1 MKYKEIEDKI
11 RQIVDYFLYICKVY
25 YNQPKVHKMNKKIK
39 FIVIISY
46 VALIASSCN
55 VMKYVPEGQELLKK
69 TKIKTDVPDITTDI
83 LSDYLYQTPNNYF
96 LGLWR
101 MQLGFYSASGNDST
115 KWINRWLRRIG
126 EPPVI
131 YDSLKTEYS
140 AEELQKVMFNKGYL
154 SAEVSTNVKHK
165 KRQVS
170 VLYTIK
176 GNTPYRIRNYDI
188 NIPDSTASA
197 IIKERYLKST
207 DMNGVLFDID
217 ILNEERSNITKIL
230 RNNGYYNF
238 NKELLYFAVD
248 STLGSHQIDCEVNL
262 QQKYLKNDSALKI
275 IFTKKNIDKV
285 TIYMIKDASLQVSQN
300 NMEFDTIYKD
310 GFEIIT
316 KRGEKT
322 FKPSAIIK
330 KVYIMPN
337 TIYNER
343 RVDRT
348 YSRLNSVSAI
358 KYVNIAFIEN
368 SNGNLNARIIVSQ
381 DKPHSI
387 SAQAEVTYSDGDF
400 GVKLGVGYKNNNIF
414 RGGETLSLDAK
425 GGWEGIGSLNNLQHA
440 WDYGADVSLKFPTL
454 LVPSTKNFRRRS
466 IGNTDISVSMN
477 FQQRPE
483 YNRNIANA
491 GFKYNWRYNRVNFTY
506 NLIDISYI
514 YLPRVSDAFKDKYL
528 SPTSSI
534 RFSYE
539 DNFIMRMGFGINY
552 SNRRNNSQDSY
563 FTLRANI
570 RTAGNLLYAISNMIG
585 QKKNADNA
593 YEIFHIRYSQYAK
606 ADIDYSYNLAASEKT
621 RLVFHAG
628 LGIGY
633 PYGNGTILPFE
644 ERYFS
649 GGANSMRGWSAR
661 TLGPGNFHNS
671 SGSIDFM
678 KQSGDIKLD
687 LNFEARFK
695 LFWKLQVAIFLDG
708 GNIWTIKDYPE
719 QPTGFF
725 RFDTFYK
732 QIAVNYGAGIR
743 LDFDFFVIRVDLGIK
758 LYDPGYPIES
768 ERFRT
773 ELTWANDF
781 ALHFAVGYPF

>member
-1 MKYKEIEDKI
+1 M
-11 RQIVDYFLYICKVY
+11 YICTDYGFRKEAR
-25 YNQPKVHKMNKKIK
+25 KMVRNTRLILM
-39 FIVIISY
+39 IIY
-46 VALIASSCN
+46 ITLIASSCN
-55 VMKYVPEGQELLKK
+55 VMKYVPEDQELLKK
-69 TKIKTDVPDITTDI
+69 TKIKTDVPDITPDVLT
-83 LSDYLYQTPNNYF
+83 DYLYQTPNNYF

-101 MQLGFYSASGNDST
+101 MQLGFYSASGTDST
-115 KWINRWLRRIG
+115 KWVNRWLRRIG

-154 SAEVSTNVKHK
+154 NAEVTTKVKHK

-170 VLYTIK
+170 VQYNIK
-176 GNTPYRIRNYDI
+176 GNTPYRIRNYDVLL
-188 NIPDSTASA
+188 PDSTAKQ
-197 IIKERYLKST
+197 ILETRYLKNKKMS
-207 DMNGVLFDID
+207 DALFDID
-217 ILNEERSNITKIL
+217 ILNEERQNIASVL

-238 NKELLYFAVD
+238 TKELLYYSVD
-248 STLGSHQIDCEVNL
+248 SALGSNQIDCEVKM

-275 IFTKKNIDKV
+275 IFTKKYIGKV
-285 TIYMIKDASLQVSQN
+285 TVFMLKDASLKFN
-300 NMEFDTIYKD
+300 INEIDLDTIYKD

-316 KRGEKT
+316 ELDKKT
-322 FKPSAIIK
+322 FRPGAIIK
-330 KVYIMPN
+330 KIYITPN
-337 TIYNER
+337 SLYNER

-348 YSRLNSVSAI
+348 YSRLNSISAI
-358 KYVNIAFIEN
+358 KYVNISFSEN
-368 SNGNLNARIIVSQ
+368 SEGKLDARIIISQ
-381 DKPHSI
+381 DKPHTV
-387 SAQAEVTYSDGDF
+387 SAQIEITYSDGDF
-400 GVKLGVGYKNNNIF
+400 GIKGGVGYKNNNIF
-414 RGGETLSLDAK
+414 RGGEILSIDAK

-440 WDYGADVSLKFPTL
+440 WEYGADASLKFPTL

-466 IGNTDISVSMN
+466 IGNTDVSVSMN

-483 YNRNIANA
+483 YSRNIANA
-491 GFKYNWRYNRVNFTY
+491 GFKYNWRYNRINFTY
-506 NLIDISYI
+506 NLLDISYI
-514 YLPRVSDAFKDKYL
+514 YLPKVSDAFRDKYL

-539 DNFIMRMGFGINY
+539 DNFIMRMGFGISY
-552 SNRRNNSQDSY
+552 SNRRSNSQASY
-563 FTLRANI
+563 YTIRANI

-606 ADIDYSYNLAASEKT
+606 VDFDYAYNLALTDKT
-621 RLVFHAG
+621 RLVFHTGFG
-628 LGIGY
+628 LGY

-687 LNFEARFK
+687 LNIEARFK
-695 LFWKLQVAIFLDG
+695 LFWKLQIALFVDG

-719 QPTGFF
+719 QPTGYF

-732 QIAVNYGAGIR
+732 QIACNYGVGVR
-743 LDFDFFVIRVDLGIK
+743 LDFDYFVIRVDLGIK
-758 LYDPGYPIES
+758 LYDPGYPIPS